1 MSTER
6 LQVVRRPITGTVR
19 PPGSKSL
26 TARALV
32 AAGLAEGE
40 TLLHGC
46 LDSDDARYMSRAWR
60 KLGANIGIANEDGW
74 HGPRLRGHADSSSD
88 SDIISVPEVLLRVR
102 GCSGRLKP
110 GPVELKVGNA
120 GTAMRFLAAVVALG
134 HGDYRLD
141 GSTRMRER
149 PIEDLLAA
157 LRRLGVDAR
166 TESDSGCPPV
176 LVRADGLPG
185 GTVTVSGRIS
195 SQYLSAL
202 LLAAPYADAPVAITV
217 DGDLVSK
224 PYAAMTCRLMADFGV
239 PVANDNYQHFVV
251 EPGRY
256 AAQDYQ
262 IEPDATAATYFWAA
276 AALTGG
282 RVTVAGLTANCAQGD
297 VAFVSVL
304 EKMGCRVTEAADGL
318 TVEGPPIKP
327 GKSGAP
333 RLRGLRVDLNAMPDT
348 ALTLAALAL
357 FAEGET
363 VIENVANLRVKET
376 DRLAALATEL
386 RKFGATVDERP
397 DGLRIVPPLHPHPA
411 RVETYDDH
419 RMAMSFALAALRV
432 EGVEILGAKCVTKT
446 FPDFFPVLR
455 QLAGQA

>member
-26 TARALV
+26 TNRALI
-32 AAGLAEGE
+32 AAGLADGE
-40 TLLHGC
+40 SLLRGC

-60 KLGANIGIANEDGW
+60 KLGANIGIANDEAMG
-74 HGPRLRGHADSSSD
+74 GLAARGHADSSTPSE
-88 SDIISVPEVLLRVR
+88 IISVPEVLLRVR

-120 GTAMRFLAAVVALG
+120 GTAMRFLTAVVALG
-134 HGDYRLD
+134 RGDYRLD

-149 PIEDLLAA
+149 PIEDLLDA
-157 LRRLGVDAR
+157 LRHLGVDAHC
-166 TESDSGCPPV
+166 EVDSGCPPV
-176 LVRADGLPG
+176 LVHADGLPG
-185 GTVTVSGRIS
+185 GPVTVSGRIS
-195 SQYLSAL
+195 SQYLSGL
-202 LLAAPYADAPVAITV
+202 LLAAPYADAPVAISV

-239 PVANDNYQHFVV
+239 PVANDNFQHFII

-256 AAQDYQ
+256 AARDYQ

-282 RVTVAGLTANCAQGD
+282 RVTVAGLSAASAQGD
-297 VAFVSVL
+297 VAFVRVL
-304 EKMGCRVTEAADGL
+304 EKMGCHVTEDAEGL
-318 TVEGPPIKP
+318 TVEGPPAKPVKP
-327 GKSGAP
+327 GHP

-357 FAEGET
+357 FADGET

-376 DRLAALATEL
+376 DRLAALAVEL
-386 RKFGATVDERP
+386 RKFGATVEERA
-397 DGLRIVPPLHPHPA
+397 DGLRIVPPAHPHPA
-411 RVETYDDH
+411 QVETYDDH

-432 EGVEILGAKCVTKT
+432 EGVEILGANCVAKT
-446 FPDFFPVLR
+446 FPDFFSVLR